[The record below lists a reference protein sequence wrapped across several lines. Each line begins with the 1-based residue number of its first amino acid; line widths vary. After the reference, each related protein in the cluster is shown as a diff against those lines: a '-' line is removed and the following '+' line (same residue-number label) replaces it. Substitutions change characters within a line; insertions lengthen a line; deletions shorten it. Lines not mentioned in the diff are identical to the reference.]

1 MLKKLNEYLNENQY
15 KMTLINNDQIN
26 IVNYQEIADFS
37 SDKIKIK
44 YQSGYSI
51 IHGHNLVIK
60 KMLDDEILITGVI
73 NNIET
78 R

>member
-1 MLKKLNEYLNENQY
+1 MFKRINEYINENHY
-15 KMTLINNDQIN
+15 KMTIINNNQIN
-26 IVNYQEIADFS
+26 VINYQEIDDFS

-51 IHGHNLVIK
+51 IHGHNLVIR

-73 NNIET
+73 NNIEI